1 MSASLRYLYK
11 SGSSFL
17 KWRSNDEGALEET
30 KQKLTSK
37 DQTRTP
43 KHYKLVPTWKFL
55 QSNSLFSFPVYTST
69 KECYPQYW

>member
-30 KQKLTSK
+30 KQKLTSN

-43 KHYKLVPTWKFL
+43 KHYKLVPT
-55 QSNSLFSFPVYTST
+55 
-69 KECYPQYW
+69 